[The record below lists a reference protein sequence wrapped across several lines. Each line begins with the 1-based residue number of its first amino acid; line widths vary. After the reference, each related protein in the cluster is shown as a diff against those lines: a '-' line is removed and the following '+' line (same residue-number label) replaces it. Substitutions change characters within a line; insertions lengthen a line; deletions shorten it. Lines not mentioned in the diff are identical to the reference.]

1 MPQSKKR
8 LSNIYVCG
16 KKSKG
21 HDLPAT
27 ELLISSAVT
36 FEVTPHSVYFLTEA
50 FNYAHGAWFKFIIIN
65 DNIISENTNENAKNN
80 GIYRMF
86 VCNGSGINRHS
97 VIFINA
103 IAYILSTRGLGN
115 YPNSKYYRFMKA
127 YNDIISCKDS
137 KKGYVSCK
145 DKILR
150 LKNILNQEIKKHFK
164 CMQVVSAGSGTIF
177 ETNDGHYNIC
187 LNTKSGHYKPSLKDI
202 DFAKSLLKDI
212 IEKMDCKSLR
222 DKIKVSSQYKS
233 SRQTIRKVFGDHAE
247 SKIGICIPKKNKSR
261 KIKKYHEYSYS

>member
-21 HDLPAT
+21 HILPAT

-50 FNYAHGAWFKFIIIN
+50 FNYTSGAWFKFIIIN
-65 DNIISENTNENAKNN
+65 DNIISENTNGNAKNN

-103 IAYILSTRGLGN
+103 LAYILSTRGLGN

-137 KKGYVSCK
+137 KKGYLSCK

-150 LKNILNQEIKKHFK
+150 SKCILNQEIKKHFK
-164 CMQVVSAGSGTIF
+164 CMQVVSAGSGSVF

-187 LNTKSGHYKPSLKDI
+187 LNTKSGHYRPSLKDV
-202 DFAKSLLKDI
+202 DFAKSFLKDI
-212 IEKMDCKSLR
+212 IEKMDCKLLR

-233 SRQTIRKVFGDHAE
+233 SKQTIRKVFGDHTE

-261 KIKKYHEYSYS
+261 KIKNIMSIPD